1 MMGRQRS
8 RPRWILVAQFVLALV
23 VVAYLL
29 AGPEALNASAIE
41 RKVMGWFVRARAADQ
56 APVGAPE
63 PPAPRPS
70 PEAAPRRPEAR
81 DTVAARPASPAR
93 PQAWRP
99 SPVRKPAVAP
109 SPRPTP
115 VPLSPQRYLRRLMR
129 EGYELYQ
136 NGWYGPALAR
146 YREAARVS
154 PESATIQL
162 WYGRA
167 ALKVGRVDEARVA
180 LERAIALAPA
190 SDAAR
195 EARVL
200 LEGSR
205 EGTR

>member
-1 MMGRQRS
+1 MMGHQRS
-8 RPRWILVAQFVLALV
+8 RPRWILVAQFVVALV

-41 RKVMGWFVRARAADQ
+41 RKVMGWFVRARAVDL

-63 PPAPRPS
+63 PPAPRSS

-81 DTVAARPASPAR
+81 DTATARPAAPAR

-99 SPVRKPAVAP
+99 SPVRRPAGAP

-115 VPLSPQRYLRRLMR
+115 VPLSPQQYLRRLMR

-136 NGWYGPALAR
+136 GGWYGPALAR
-146 YREAARVS
+146 YRQAARVR
-154 PESATIQL
+154 PDSATVQL

-167 ALKVGRVDEARVA
+167 ALKVGRLDEARVA

-200 LEGSR
+200 LDGPR